1 MKHFFLIVLS
11 LFFASSFAQNKDKAT
26 FKIYDKGKVYYYN
39 TILKDIKAEESL
51 KNKPKSYKRFK
62 VLLNGQKFPNKV
74 KLYKSAWHNPPI
86 SQGNTGTCWDFSTTS
101 FFESEVYRL
110 TGKKVKLSE
119 AFTFYNEYILR
130 AKEYVRTRGKSLF
143 DQGSESN
150 AVTRNFKLNGAMPWS
165 VYNGLKGHKFHTH
178 EKMYAEMKAY
188 LLSVKRDNA
197 WDEKTVVNTI
207 KAIMDYYIGTPPQ
220 SFKVDGKTYTP
231 KTYLKDY
238 LKINPDDYVDIL
250 SYEQAPYYT
259 QCSYDVPDNWWHS
272 KDYYNVPLDVFMNI
286 IINSIKNGYTMGIG
300 GDVSEPGF
308 LNGPDEPQVAIIP
321 DFDIPSKYIND
332 DARQL
337 RFSEG
342 ATTDDHGMHL
352 VGWYKAKD
360 GKYWFLIK
368 DSSSGSRNGDPKA
381 PEFGYYFFSQ
391 DYMKLKM
398 MDFIIHK
405 DAVKD
410 VLKKFDK
417 R

>member
-1 MKHFFLIVLS
+1 MKRLFLLLLGLS
-11 LFFASSFAQNKDKAT
+11 FSMLLAQNKDKAT
-26 FKIYDKGKVYYYN
+26 FKVYDKGKVYYYN
-39 TILKDIKAEESL
+39 TILKDINAEDAKQTKA
-51 KNKPKSYKRFK
+51 KPYKRFK
-62 VLLNGQKFPNKV
+62 VALNGQSFPNKV
-74 KLYKSAWHNPPI
+74 DLYKSAWHNPPL

-101 FFESEVYRL
+101 FYESEVYRL

-143 DQGSESN
+143 DQGSEAN

-165 VYNGLKGHKFHTH
+165 VYNGLKGRKFHTH
-178 EKMYAEMKAY
+178 AKMYDEMITY
-188 LLSVKRDNA
+188 LKSVKRDNA
-197 WDEKTVVNTI
+197 WDETTVVNTI
-207 KAIMDYYIGTPPQ
+207 KAIMDHYIGTPPAT
-220 SFKVDGKTYTP
+220 FKVDGKTYTP

-259 QCSYDVPDNWWHS
+259 QCEYEVPDNWWHS

-286 IINSIKNGYTMGIG
+286 IINSIKKGYTMGIG

-308 LNGPDEPQVAIIP
+308 LNGPGEPQVPIIP
-321 DFDIPSKYIND
+321 DFDIPSAYIND

-352 VGWYKAKD
+352 VGWYKDKKT
-360 GKYWFLIK
+360 GQYWFLIK
-368 DSSSGSRNGDPKA
+368 DSSSGSRNGNPKDKK
-381 PEFGYYFFSQ
+381 FGYYFFSQ

-410 VLKKFDK
+410 VLKKFK
-417 R
+417 K